1 MSKFVDPKTKQNP
14 YSFLTILTSN
24 NFLKKKYHNPNLP
37 SQVYIYLT
45 LFPFGHV
52 ILNPTDSHQCIR
64 AEQKKKSA
72 KTAEWHCVCRYVSW
86 ALVFHNGDANVT
98 SLVKPDLSHSL
109 ILNIS
114 YLSSFHIIQTHNQQT
129 NKPTNQQT
137 NTN

>member
-1 MSKFVDPKTKQNP
+1 MSKFVDTKTKQNP

-24 NFLKKKYHNPNLP
+24 NFLKKKNNYPNLP
-37 SQVYIYLT
+37 SQVYIYFT
-45 LFPFGHV
+45 LFSFGHV

-72 KTAEWHCVCRYVSW
+72 KTAEWHCVCRYISW

-98 SLVKPDLSHSL
+98 SLVKPDSHHTCHYHQPYL
-109 ILNIS
+109 PQFS
-114 YLSSFHIIQTHNQQT
+114 YHSNSQ
-129 NKPTNQQT
+129 PTNQQT

>member
-24 NFLKKKYHNPNLP
+24 NLLKKNITTLTYHHRFTFTWHFF
-37 SQVYIYLT
+37 S
-45 LFPFGHV
+45 FGHV

-98 SLVKPDLSHSL
+98 SLVKPDSSHSL
-109 ILNIS
+109 ILNQS
-114 YLSSFHIIQTHNQQT
+114 YLS
-129 NKPTNQQT
+129 
-137 NTN
+137 

>member
-24 NFLKKKYHNPNLP
+24 NFLKKKYHNHNLP

-98 SLVKPDLSHSL
+98 SLVKPDSSHSL
-109 ILNIS
+109 ILNIFYPVS
-114 YLSSFHIIQTHNQQT
+114 ISFRLTTH
-129 NKPTNQQT
+129 KPTNQH
-137 NTN
+137 